1 MTQQTTLRTL
11 MGLPKT
17 AAPLRESTLV
27 MIDCQNTYTTG
38 IMQLQGVDAAL
49 VECQRILHRARA
61 AGIRVIHIQHDAGPD
76 SPYDTAAN
84 IGQIVDVVA
93 PMTGELVIR
102 KNYPS
107 SFEKTTLDAE
117 LKRSGATNLI
127 LAGFMTHMCINST
140 ARSAFNHGYPST
152 VIASAT
158 ATRNLPNP
166 LGGEVLANDVHRGA
180 LAAIADLFALV
191 VSNSAAITD

>member
-1 MTQQTTLRTL
+1 

-38 IMQLQGVDAAL
+38 VMQLQGIDAAL
-49 VECQRILHRARA
+49 LECQRILRRARD
-61 AGIRVIHIQHDAGPD
+61 AGIRVIHIQHDAGPG
-76 SPYDTAAN
+76 SPYDTAAA
-84 IGQIVDVVA
+84 IGQIVDAVA
-93 PMTGELVIR
+93 PIDGELVIR

-140 ARSAFNHGYPST
+140 ARAAFNHGYPST
-152 VIASAT
+152 VVASAT

-166 LGGEVLANDVHRGA
+166 LGGEVLAQDVHRGA
-180 LAAIADLFALV
+180 LAAVADLFALV
-191 VSNSAAITD
+191 VNDTIAISN

>member
-11 MGLPKT
+11 MGLPKKP
-17 AAPLRESTLV
+17 APLLESTLV

-38 IMQLQGVDAAL
+38 IMQLHGVDAAL
-49 VECQRILHRARA
+49 VECERILKRART
-61 AGIRVIHIQHDAGPD
+61 AGIRVIHIQHDAGPG
-76 SPYDTAAN
+76 SPYDTAAP
-84 IGQIVDVVA
+84 IGQIVDAVA
-93 PMTGELVIR
+93 PIDGELVIR

-117 LKRSGATNLI
+117 LKRTGATNLI
-127 LAGFMTHMCINST
+127 LAGFMSHMCINST
-140 ARSAFNHGYPST
+140 ARAAFNHGYPSA

-166 LGGEVLANDVHRGA
+166 LGGEVLAHDVHRGA
-180 LAAIADLFALV
+180 LAAVADLFALV
-191 VSNSAAITD
+191 VNDSADISD